1 LDNGARTLDIMSDGM
16 NQVGTQEMGDLVAT
30 ELEKIN

>member
-1 LDNGARTLDIMSDGM
+1 MRTADIMSEGM
-16 NQVGTQEMGDLVAT
+16 IQVETQEMGDLVIA